1 MENNCKEKLEN
12 NFQSIHYM
20 KLNNKPF
27 CSIKNGMKTVELRLN
42 DEKRKKVKVGDTII
56 FENIDNLEKIS
67 VLVLKIHKFDNFEKL
82 YEKIDKTL
90 IGYSSEEIALSSDM
104 EKYYSIEQQKKYGV
118 LGIEFRITKL
128 NQNL

>member
-1 MENNCKEKLEN
+1 MIHSIQRILSRERIGKKEIHLDDEGLVISEKLSEN
-12 NFQSIHYM
+12 
-20 KLNNKPF
+20 L
-27 CSIKNGMKTVELRLN
+27 G
-42 DEKRKKVKVGDTII
+42 VKVGDTII

-67 VLVLKIHKFDNFEKL
+67 VLVLKIHKFDNFEIL

>member
-12 NFQSIHYM
+12 NFQSIHNM

>member
-20 KLNNKPF
+20 KLYNKPF